1 MSAYVEIIFDNADGR
16 FVGCGEEVTIRR
28 TIGLKKD
35 EYSHDKRVVTKQDVL
50 HLLESAGF
58 SKSNPYYIVPQG
70 RVTALTNMKESE
82 RLNLLKEIAG
92 TSVYETRRTESLK
105 IMTET
110 NNKREKIDELLSYI
124 KDRLSELEEEK
135 EELRGFQDK
144 DRERR
149 CLEYAYY
156 HQQQEAIA
164 QKLGEIEEL
173 RLDGAGASS
182 KDRQAFQAGEK
193 AIAQMER
200 KLHDLQQQMELLVIS
215 RGQLDEDRRDA
226 SKAQAKAELK
236 AKSLDET
243 RHAREQA
250 RHQQETQ
257 LNQVRQQIQA
267 SESELAQVLPDFE
280 KRKTDETRVRQQLD
294 AAEAA
299 RNRLLTKQS
308 RNSQFKKKADRDAY
322 LKKEINDL
330 NLSLSNQKANR
341 LDAEEEVK
349 AVQKSMAR
357 LETEIAGL
365 RQKLDGYGGN
375 REALVEELAKAQ
387 EVGDQLSEERKLLRR
402 DDDKLG
408 SVIANTRSAKDKAER
423 TLSQAMDGATAR
435 GLATVRRLKQERGI
449 PGAYGTL
456 AELMDVPEAYRVPVE
471 QVAGASLFHY
481 VVDNEKTATLLSN
494 ELFKQKGGRLTFM
507 PLAQLRPRAI
517 NMPRAADAVA
527 LITKLDFDAEYEM
540 AFQQVFGKT
549 IVCPSLTIAGQ
560 YARSHG
566 VDAITPEGDTTN
578 KRGAMTGGYVDS
590 RRSRLEAVRNANEL
604 RDQFDEHMAEGERIR
619 RNIEIK
625 DQEVTRAMGELQKL
639 EQKMRLL
646 DNGFEPLKAELR
658 SKTAHL
664 DRERDHLAAVMDRLA
679 AVENNMKEFGDN
691 LVAYEA
697 EMASEFKKA
706 LSPTEERQLEEF
718 SGQIQQLQK
727 EWNEVSKKRR
737 ELEARKVRLE
747 VALRQNLRPQE
758 DQLSSQAFENSSAA
772 DGAGSYQDA
781 KKELKK
787 AQKAAAEVH
796 KQLQAAD
803 QKMEEMSRDVAEI
816 EAQKSQREQEQND
829 LARHIEKQQKRVMKE
844 AQKKALLTNQAAD
857 LAKSIRDLGVL
868 PEQAFGKYERMKP
881 ETVSSCEIPHLSPG
895 YSLFVY

>member
-1 MSAYVEIIFDNADGR
+1 MSAYVEIIFNNSDGR
-16 FVGCGEEVTIRR
+16 FVGCGEEVTVRR

-35 EYSHDKRVVTKQDVL
+35 EYSHDKRVVSKQDII

-92 TSVYETRRTESLK
+92 TSVYETRRAESLK
-105 IMTET
+105 IMAET

-135 EELRGFQDK
+135 EELRGFQEK

-164 QKLGEIEEL
+164 QKLGEIDEL
-173 RLDGAGASS
+173 RQDGAGASN

-200 KLHDLQQQMELLVIS
+200 KLHELQQQMELLTIE
-215 RGQLDEDRRDA
+215 RGQLEEDRRDA

-250 RHQQETQ
+250 QRQQEAE
-257 LNQVRQQIQA
+257 LKSVRQKIQA
-267 SESELAQVLPDFE
+267 SETELASLRPEFE
-280 KRKTDETRVRQQLD
+280 KRKAEEARVKQELD
-294 AAEAA
+294 AAEAG

-308 RNSQFKKKADRDAY
+308 RSSQFKKKADRDAY
-322 LKKEINDL
+322 LKKEIEDL

-349 AVQKSMAR
+349 AVQKAMSR

-365 RQKLDGYGGN
+365 RERLEGYGGS
-375 REALVEELAKAQ
+375 RETLFRKLVKAQ
-387 EVGDQLSEERKLLRR
+387 EVRDQLQEERKLLRR
-402 DDDKLG
+402 DDDKLE
-408 SVIANTRSAKDKAER
+408 SVIGNTRSAKEQAER
-423 TLSQAMDGATAR
+423 KLSQAMDSATAR
-435 GLATVRRLKQERGI
+435 GLATIRRLKQQRNI

-456 AELMDVPEAYRVPVE
+456 AELMSVHEAYRVPVE
-471 QVAGASLFHY
+471 QVAGGSLFHY
-481 VVDNEKTATLLSN
+481 VVDNEQTATLLSS
-494 ELFKQKGGRLTFM
+494 ELFKQQGGRITFM
-507 PLAQLRPRAI
+507 PLQQLRPRAA
-517 NMPRAADAVA
+517 NLPRAADAVP
-527 LITKLDFDAEYEM
+527 LISKIDFEPEYEK

-549 IVCPSLTIAGQ
+549 IICPSLTIAGQ

-604 RDQFDEHMAEGERIR
+604 RDQFDGHMAEAEGIR
-619 RNIEIK
+619 RSIEVK
-625 DQEVTRAMGELQKL
+625 DQEITRAMGELQKL
-639 EQKMRLL
+639 EQEMRQLE
-646 DNGFEPLKAELR
+646 NGFEPLKAELR

-664 DRERDHLAAVMDRLA
+664 ERETDHLGAVMNRLA
-679 AVENNMKEFGDN
+679 AVEKNMKEFGDN

-697 EMASEFKKA
+697 ELATEFKKA
-706 LSPTEERQLEEF
+706 LSPAEERQLEEF
-718 SGQIQQLQK
+718 SDQAQQLQK
-727 EWNEVSKKRR
+727 EWNEVCNKRR
-737 ELEARKVRLE
+737 ELESHTSRLE
-747 VALRQNLRPQE
+747 VELRKNLRPQE
-758 DQLSSQAFENSSAA
+758 DQLSSQAFENASAS
-772 DGAGSYQDA
+772 GASGSYQDA
-781 KKELKK
+781 QKELKK
-787 AQKAAAEVH
+787 AQKATSEV
-796 KQLQAAD
+796 QRLLQVLE
-803 QKMEEMSRDVAEI
+803 QKLEELSGNISEVD
-816 EAQKSQREQEQND
+816 AQKSQREQEQQE
-829 LARHIEKQQKRVMKE
+829 LARHIEKQQKRIMKE
-844 AQKKALLTNQAAD
+844 AQKKALLTNQAAE

-868 PEQAFGKYERMKP
+868 PEEAFGKYERMKS
-881 ETVSSCEIPHLSPG
+881 ETVSVLSTAPAPG
-895 YSLFVY
+895 LNFAC